1 VVTFSVGLDGN
12 IPQPGYI
19 IAVADE
25 MLAAKST
32 VAVLSEVDGCVITLD
47 RKTEA
52 KAGDR
57 LLLNLP
63 SGDARRTI
71 ESVDGHVVTV
81 TAEYA
86 ERPETECVW
95 AIESDSLRVSNIRLW
110 C

>member
-1 VVTFSVGLDGN
+1 MTFSVGLDGN

-25 MLAAKST
+25 MLAGKVNGGRT
-32 VAVLSEVDGCVITLD
+32 REVDGCVITLD

-63 SGDARRTI
+63 SGGRK
-71 ESVDGHVVTV
+71 
-81 TAEYA
+81 AE
-86 ERPETECVW
+86 P
-95 AIESDSLRVSNIRLW
+95 LRVSMDTSSPSPLNMPKDQNRNAYGPLSLTL
-110 C
+110 